1 MHIDLTQKGW
11 QKSAFY
17 FFIRILILITFLSFV
32 EKKLVLKWKE
42 GKNGRTNI
50 EKRAL
55 DSTNHGLS
63 K

>member
-17 FFIRILILITFLSFV
+17 FFIRILILVTFLSFV
-32 EKKLVLKWKE
+32 EKKLVLMWKE

-50 EKRAL
+50 EKRSL
-55 DSTNHGLS
+55 DSTNNS
-63 K
+63 VPK